1 MIKINKA
8 KMKKRR
14 YDIITWRLGNVKK
27 ESEKSR
33 KNLFEVLSLRDESR
47 HYINEKQDFLNESLL
62 DLIKFSLEVIENK
75 KADIKKLEKRIS
87 YEYIYI
93 FFIKYLNTAMY
104 KNNPNIG
111 GYEHI
116 YLIGKVNR
124 KIYSNY

>member
-33 KNLFEVLSLRDESR
+33 KNLFEVLSLRDESS

-93 FFIKYLNTAMY
+93 FFIKY
-104 KNNPNIG
+104 
-111 GYEHI
+111 
-116 YLIGKVNR
+116 
-124 KIYSNY
+124 